1 MQISYLYL
9 SNTCPSEDSVSFPL
23 ILQFYICFSYP
34 SITTSHLQV
43 SQLFLHILGTH
54 GHSIQSHQLIM
65 KSFDLA
71 GGTPSA
77 VLPDVYSQSHWPY
90 VRWPEYKS
98 VFFPRNG
105 GIFLANF
112 RFKTTCKA
120 PTKIMLCRDYFSA
133 VVYPRDPSLYFG

>member
-1 MQISYLYL
+1 MQISCLYL

-77 VLPDVYSQSHWPY
+77 VLPDVYSQSHLPY

-105 GIFLANF
+105 GFSWQTLDLRQPAKPQQKLCSVEIIF
-112 RFKTTCKA
+112 
-120 PTKIMLCRDYFSA
+120 
-133 VVYPRDPSLYFG
+133 PR